1 MSMYD
6 DLGNAVVS
14 LNTRLIATMA
24 ERARYRD
31 ALSLIR
37 ETEGKVCPEFGTC
50 DHPACMSSYAAWAI
64 ADEALSGPRT

>member
-37 ETEGKVCPEFGTC
+37 ETEGRVCPEFTIC
-50 DHPACMSSYAAWAI
+50 THESCRSSYTAWAI
-64 ADEALSGPRT
+64 ADEALGPRT